1 MGRIF
6 AGEPLSVSS
15 GNALMDD
22 GWMRAKVFRDY
33 DQAEL
38 DRQYDQRA
46 WAANAIALIN
56 GYSIDSEIVRERLGE
71 PEVHAYGEGRAE
83 TLDLFR
89 TQRPNAPIHVFVHG
103 GAWRTLGKRD
113 SAFAAEHLVRSGAHF
128 AALDFALLPY
138 VSLDEMV
145 WQVKSAIAWLYRNA
159 AALGADPERIFVSG
173 HSSGAHLAAA
183 AITGDWKAEFDLPFE
198 TVKGAVCCSG
208 IYDLE
213 PVRRSRRNRYVQ
225 LDERQVEA
233 LSPIR
238 HVGHLACPVVIACGE
253 HESDEFKRQARDFA
267 AAIERHRVPVALE
280 LVEGPGLNHFEII
293 NTLGAPTG
301 LLGQLALRQMGLTI
315 G

>member
-1 MGRIF
+1 MSRIF

-15 GNALMDD
+15 GYALMDD

-89 TQRPNAPIHVFVHG
+89 TERPNAPIHVFVHG

-159 AALGADPERIFVSG
+159 AALGADPERIFISG

-183 AITGDWKAEFDLPFE
+183 AITADWREEFDLPVE
-198 TVKGAVCCSG
+198 IVKGAVCCSG

-213 PVRRSRRNRYVQ
+213 PVRRSARNRYVQ

-267 AAIERHRVPVALE
+267 AAIERHRVPVAVE

-301 LLGQLALRQMGLTI
+301 LLGRLALRQMGLTI